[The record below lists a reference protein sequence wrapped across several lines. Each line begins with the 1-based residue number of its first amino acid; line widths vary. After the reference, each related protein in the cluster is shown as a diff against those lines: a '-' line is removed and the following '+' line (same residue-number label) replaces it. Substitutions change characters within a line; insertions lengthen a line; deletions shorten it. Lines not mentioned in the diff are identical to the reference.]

1 MSGFDSYS
9 DYDALGLAALVQARE
24 VTSLEL
30 VETCIARIEQLN
42 PKVNAVVQ
50 TMYDAA
56 RARAAS
62 VVSDDPG
69 APFAGV
75 PFLLKDLLQTIP
87 GVPTNSGSRFWQGH
101 TVDHEGTL
109 FRRFQEAGL
118 VTVAKTNTP
127 ELGLMPVS
135 EPELFGPT
143 RNPWDLNRTAGGSS
157 GGSAAAVAAGIV
169 PMASG
174 GDGGGSIRIPAACCG
189 LFGLKPTRGRT
200 PAGPDASEHWNG
212 FALEHVITRSVRDSA
227 AMLDATHGPEPFA
240 PYHAPHFDG
249 SWLEEL
255 EKPPKGGRPLRVAFH
270 VEPAF
275 HAQVHADCDAGVR
288 DVAKLLESLGHE
300 VSEVRPGHDV
310 ERISMAFF
318 TVIGGNTAAG
328 LVQAERTRGRKPGPN
343 DFETGTQLAAL
354 LGRIFTAGD
363 FALAIMDLQDESRR
377 LQELYADY
385 DVVLS
390 PTLAQP
396 PVEVGSMFK
405 TGFEATLERFIA
417 RRGIKSAL
425 RLPGIIDKAVKE
437 IFSFSPFTP
446 VQNFTGQ
453 PSMSVPL
460 HFSAAG
466 LPIGTMFT
474 GRFGDEQTLFQLA
487 RQLEQ
492 ERPWAQRRPPVFAS

>member
-1 MSGFDSYS
+1 MGFDSYS
-9 DYDALGLAALVQARE
+9 DYDALGLADLIRKGE

-30 VETCIARIEQLN
+30 VSTCIERIEQLN
-42 PKVNAVVQ
+42 PKINAIVHP
-50 TMYDAA
+50 MYDMA
-56 RARAAS
+56 RSRAKT
-62 VVSDDPG
+62 VVRDDPG

-75 PFLLKDLLQTIP
+75 PFLLKDLLQTVP
-87 GVPTNSGSRFWQGH
+87 GVPTHSGSRFWQGY
-101 TVDHEGTL
+101 TVDREGTL

-135 EPELFGPT
+135 EPELFGAT
-143 RNPWDLNRTAGGSS
+143 RNPWDLERTAGGSS

-174 GDGGGSIRIPAACCG
+174 GDGGGSIRIPSACCG
-189 LFGLKPTRGRT
+189 LFGMKPTRGRT
-200 PAGPDASEHWNG
+200 PAGPTASEHWNG
-212 FALEHVITRSVRDSA
+212 FALEHVISRSVRDSA

-249 SWLEEL
+249 SWLDEL
-255 EKPPKGGRPLRVAFH
+255 ANPPKGGRPLRIAFH

-275 HAQVHADCDAGVR
+275 HASVHADCDAAVR

-310 ERISMAFF
+310 DRISMAFF

-328 LVQAERTRGRKPGPN
+328 FVQAERQRGRKPGPK
-343 DFETGTQLAAL
+343 DFEAGTQLAAL
-354 LGRIFTAGD
+354 LGKIFTAGD

-396 PVEVGSMFK
+396 PVLVGSMVK
-405 TGFEATLERFIA
+405 QGFEGALERFVA
-417 RRGIKSAL
+417 KRGITTAL
-425 RLPGIIDKAVKE
+425 RLPGVIEKAAKE
-437 IFSFSPFTP
+437 IFAFSPFCP

-453 PSMSVPL
+453 PSMNVPL
-460 HFSAAG
+460 HWNGAG

-492 ERPWAQRRPPVFAS
+492 ARPWAQRRAPVFAS

>member
-9 DYDALGLAALVQARE
+9 EHDALGLAELIRNRE
-24 VTSLEL
+24 VSSLEL
-30 VETCIARIEQLN
+30 VEACIERIERLN
-42 PKVNAVVQ
+42 PQVNAVVH
-50 TMYDAA
+50 TLYDQA
-56 RARAAS
+56 RARAAT
-62 VVSDDPG
+62 VVQEDPG

-87 GVPTNSGSRFWQGH
+87 GVPTHSGSRFWQGH

-127 ELGLMPVS
+127 ELGLMPIT

-143 RNPWDLNRTAGGSS
+143 RNPWDLNRTSGGSS

-212 FALEHVITRSVRDSA
+212 FALEHVISRSVRDSA

-240 PYHAPHFDG
+240 AYHAPAFDG
-249 SWLEEL
+249 SWLHEL
-255 EKPPKGGRPLRVAFH
+255 ERAPKGGRPLRVAFH
-270 VEPAF
+270 AEPAF
-275 HAQVHADCDAGVR
+275 HAQVHADCDAAVR
-288 DVAKLLESLGHE
+288 DVAKLLESLGHD
-300 VSEVRPGHDV
+300 VSEVRPGHDA

-354 LGRIFTAGD
+354 LGQIFTAGD

-390 PTLAQP
+390 PTLALP
-396 PVEVGSMFK
+396 PVEVGSMLK
-405 TGFEATLERFIA
+405 SGFEGSLERFIA

-437 IFSFSPFTP
+437 IFAFSPFTA

-453 PSMSVPL
+453 PAMNVPL
-460 HFSAAG
+460 HWNTAG

-474 GRFGDEQTLFQLA
+474 GRFGDELTLFQVA

-492 ERPWAQRRPPVFAS
+492 ARPWAGRRPPVFAS